1 MTQVLVWDD
10 MARQTS
16 VDKFKKTGIADL
28 GKPHYHL
35 KKIIS
40 RIAKFLPEFSRCN
53 TRVSS
58 QV

>member
-40 RIAKFLPEFSRCN
+40 RIAKFLPDSADVTLE
-53 TRVSS
+53 
-58 QV
+58 

>member
-1 MTQVLVWDD
+1 MTPVLVWDD

-35 KKIIS
+35 KIIS
-40 RIAKFLPEFSRCN
+40 RIAKFLSEFSRCN